1 MSEER
6 TISCAFALL
15 FPLLSNST
23 EQSPSEKTAGPQLR
37 KKFPAFYET
46 RKFITH
52 SQQPA
57 TCPYPEPDR
66 FNPCPSSHVSKIQFN
81 IILPSTPGSFK
92 WSPSLRLP
100 H

>member
-6 TISCAFALL
+6 AISCAFALL

-23 EQSPSEKTAGPQLR
+23 EQSPSEKAAGQLP

-57 TCPYPEPDR
+57 TCPYPKPDR
-66 FNPCPSSHVSKIQFN
+66 SNPCPSSHVSKIQFN
-81 IILPSTPGSFK
+81 IILPSTPKSFK